1 MIGLPRSSTHH
12 ASVVFTRTRGLKDG
26 FLGFDLKTKT
36 ATIYD
41 SGDTVTNF
49 TNLDAVGQA
58 TLGILVHPAETA
70 NRYVFI
76 NSFRVTQNEILKALE
91 TAAGEKWNIKKTTCE
106 EESRLGREMMEKG
119 DWRGVG
125 HAIMG
130 ASYSGGKYDFAQGR
144 ELDNQ
149 LLGVPHVEDL
159 EKTIELIVNGK
170 LKDPGQEQRS

>member
-1 MIGLPRSSTHH
+1 M
-12 ASVVFTRTRGLKDG
+12 
-26 FLGFDLKTKT
+26 KTKT

-41 SGDTVTNF
+41 SGATVTNF

-58 TLGILVHPAETA
+58 TVGILTHPAETA

-76 NSFRVTQNEILKALE
+76 NSFRATQNYILYVLE
-91 TAAGEKWNIKKTTCE
+91 TVTGEKWNVKKTTCE
-106 EESRLGREMMEKG
+106 EESRIGREMMEKG
-119 DWRGVG
+119 DWSGVG

-149 LLGVPHVEDL
+149 LLGVPHVEDP
-159 EKTIELIVNGK
+159 ERMIELIVSGK
-170 LKDPGQEQRS
+170 LE

>member
-1 MIGLPRSSTHH
+1 MIGLPLSSIYH
-12 ASVVFTRTRGLKDG
+12 AFVVFTLIRGLKDG

-36 ATIYD
+36 ATICD
-41 SGDTVTNF
+41 SGDTMTNF
-49 TNLDAVGQA
+49 SMLDAVGQA
-58 TLGILVHPAETA
+58 TVGTLTHPAETA

-76 NSFRVTQNEILKALE
+76 NSFRATQNDILKALE
-91 TAAGEKWNIKKTTCE
+91 TTTEEKWNTKKTTCE
-106 EESRLGREMMEKG
+106 DESRLGKEKMEKG
-119 DWRGVG
+119 DWSGVG

-159 EKTIELIVNGK
+159 EKIVKLIVSGK
-170 LKDPGQEQRS
+170 FEESA